1 MKIPKIIQTLIFIS
15 IIIWGLYVFG
25 RAVYKNYAIQNQINQ
40 LEKQIV
46 DLANQND
53 ALTNLLR
60 YFKTNSFIE
69 REARSKFGLKKPG
82 EVVIA
87 VPSDEQLK
95 YTIDKSQEQK
105 SEEQPIPVY
114 QKWWNIFLKS

>member
-69 REARSKFGLKKPG
+69 REARSKFGLKKPA

-114 QKWWNIFLKS
+114 QK